1 MVILILELMLILEL
15 DSLED
20 EWGWGLSIPLPVLTF
35 FFSVIY
41 NGGGKPVETHTIG
54 IVILRSN

>member
-1 MVILILELMLILEL
+1 MVILILELKLILEL

-20 EWGWGLSIPLPVLTF
+20 GWGWGLSIPLPVLTF
-35 FFSVIY
+35 FSVIF